1 MKMCSITSHVL
12 LYVILVF
19 FSRSSCFIV
28 TYNPVRTSKSVAP
41 VSFIRHCRTS
51 LYQDLNGRSNLDIAS
66 TDKGNN
72 LKSMK
77 SINFSQKTIIAAVS
91 VAALAITAVVSGLR
105 IDFDFATL
113 LERSLLKIESLGS
126 LGYIYFALV
135 RWEIMM
141 IIEPTILMSTSKGSN
156 SILLIPKWIYFL
168 SPRSMWRQR
177 SSVYL
182 LFHWPPRVG
191 IYLDLFRVLL
201 LSSSVPL
208 SPPVSVFLLEE
219 LC

>member
-135 RWEIMM
+135 R
-141 IIEPTILMSTSKGSN
+141 
-156 SILLIPKWIYFL
+156 
-168 SPRSMWRQR
+168 
-177 SSVYL
+177 
-182 LFHWPPRVG
+182 
-191 IYLDLFRVLL
+191 
-201 LSSSVPL
+201 
-208 SPPVSVFLLEE
+208 
-219 LC
+219 